1 MSRRTSYTYTGNNQW
16 KEVITTDDIRVPRDS
31 IDESKS
37 KDSISNSGSSETD
50 TQKEI
55 SSKFKKQEIFL
66 LTGDLQLTTPNLDIK
81 VGDTV
86 LLEGLGTNLSGNYS
100 VESIIFT
107 ISGDNGLSQSLRLSR
122 SGFGKT
128 LIKNGTPKPLPPS
141 TPKTRKNIIE
151 K

>member
-1 MSRRTSYTYTGNNQW
+1 MSRRTSYTYVGNNQW
-16 KEVITTDDIRVPRDS
+16 QEIITTDDIRVPRDS
-31 IDESKS
+31 VEDSNK
-37 KDSISNSGSSETD
+37 KDSIPNKGTSETD

-66 LTGDLQLTTPNLDIK
+66 LTGDLQLTVPNLDIK

-86 LLEGLGTNLSGNYS
+86 LLEGLGKNLSGNYS
-100 VESIIFT
+100 VESVIFT
-107 ISGDNGLSQSLRLSR
+107 ISNDNGLSQSLRLSR

-141 TPKTRKNIIE
+141 PEKTRKNIIP